1 MNYISNQNKCF
12 ASLQYEEYDI
22 EITWQKKKKKKDKLR
37 QNLQLYGA
45 NHHIVNNMVHVNA
58 PQNISQ
64 YKVKPEH

>member
-1 MNYISNQNKCF
+1 M
-12 ASLQYEEYDI
+12 A
-22 EITWQKKKKKKDKLR
+22 KKKKKKDKLR